1 MSEVQEDFLATVE
14 SIAQDAR
21 DLEQIEREKAEL
33 DAADPKVRSLSA
45 RAEALAEQLHH
56 KTLAEQELA
65 ETAAEG

>member
-45 RAEALAEQLHH
+45 RAEALADELHH
-56 KTLAEQELA
+56 KTLAQQELA
-65 ETAAEG
+65 ETAGEG